1 MLKWILGFTAGA
13 AVTAV
18 AAYQLAYKPWRRQWA
33 ASPEEAERMLPGDDL
48 VPEASVVETTAVTID
63 APPSAVW
70 PWLLQMGYDR
80 GGWYSY
86 DAVDM
91 KRSSAREILPEL
103 QELEVGQ
110 LVPVAPEMGFRVD
123 VLEPER
129 SLVLYNDSELV
140 AEQSSAAAERLAEV
154 TAEGGELPPGL
165 KMAGGLSQATMADFK
180 ASWAFVLEPLDGGQ
194 TRLLERLR
202 VWTTPGPAAAITG
215 PLMDFGIFLM
225 TRKQMLGIKERV
237 EMASG
242 SVSDLAETE
251 AIASSAL

>member
-1 MLKWILGFTAGA
+1 MLKWIIGVTAGA

-18 AAYQLAYKPWRRQWA
+18 AAYQLAYKPWRRQWE
-33 ASPEEAERMLPGDDL
+33 ASPEEAERTLPGDDL
-48 VPEASVVETTAVTID
+48 VPDAGVVETTAVTIH

-70 PWLLQMGYDR
+70 PWLVQMGFER

-91 KRSSAREILPEL
+91 KGSSARELLPEF
-103 QELEVGQ
+103 QDLEVGQ

-140 AEQSSAAAERLAEV
+140 AEQSRAAAERLAEV
-154 TAEGGELPPGL
+154 TAEGGAPPQGL

-225 TRKQMLGIKERV
+225 TRKQLLGIKQRV
-237 EMASG
+237 EMATG
-242 SVSDLAETE
+242 AEPRLE
-251 AIASSAL
+251 EMEVVASPSS